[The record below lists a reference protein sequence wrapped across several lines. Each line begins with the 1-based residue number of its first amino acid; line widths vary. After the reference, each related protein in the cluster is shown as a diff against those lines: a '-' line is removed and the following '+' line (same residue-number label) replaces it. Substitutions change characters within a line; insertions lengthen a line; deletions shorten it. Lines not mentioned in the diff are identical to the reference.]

1 MKFILNV
8 KMYHFIGKIVRKDMQ
23 CYINQKEDRMA
34 ILELQS
40 YLKVKTFRN
49 KEVSIQ

>member
-1 MKFILNV
+1 MKFILIV
-8 KMYHFIGKIVRKDMQ
+8 TMYHFIGKIVRKDMQ
-23 CYINQKEDRMA
+23 CYANQKEDRMA
-34 ILELQS
+34 RLELQL

>member
-8 KMYHFIGKIVRKDMQ
+8 TMYHFIGKMVRKDMQ
-23 CYINQKEDRMA
+23 CYANQKEDRMA
-34 ILELQS
+34 RLELQL